1 MKVKESRG
9 LTLIELLI
17 SISILSI
24 IGLAFFSTI
33 NTSIN
38 INKKNENDIKAMHL
52 AQSEVE
58 NLRDQIKN
66 YTDNNSDN
74 NEMNIYDLKNNS
86 VPILTENDKKNE
98 DDINYTLDD
107 YGVKITVIKKDD
119 LLYEIMVMVFESNKN
134 FSNKYTK
141 IITRVVKGR
150 G

>member
-1 MKVKESRG
+1 
-9 LTLIELLI
+9 
-17 SISILSI
+17 
-24 IGLAFFSTI
+24 
-33 NTSIN
+33 
-38 INKKNENDIKAMHL
+38 MHL